1 MRQAPRAWYSK
12 LYVSLT
18 SLGFVPNNHKHAVY
32 TRHTTSKP
40 LVIDMYVDD
49 LLIASALDSD
59 IEVFKQE
66 MRDRFKMSD
75 LGLLSYYLGIEVHQD
90 NSGITLCQS
99 AYAQKLLEKTAWENA
114 TPASHP
120 WRHDYD

>member
-1 MRQAPRAWYSK
+1 VIGV
-12 LYVSLT
+12 YV
-18 SLGFVPNNHKHAVY
+18 N
-32 TRHTTSKP
+32 
-40 LVIDMYVDD
+40 D
-49 LLIASALDSD
+49 LFIASALDND

-90 NSGITLCQS
+90 NSDITLCQS

-114 TPASHP
+114 TPASLP